1 MNGNDD
7 LYVPNSNVNEANSNV
22 DNSWTDNDNNGR
34 AWVRVK
40 TLLHTFAPA
49 ANLAPQ
55 TKPIIC
61 IIFEISAGM
70 IFRKLYLKK
79 GLVC

>member
-49 ANLAPQ
+49 ANLAPGFTQ
-55 TKPIIC
+55 FGLH
-61 IIFEISAGM
+61 FEGVC
-70 IFRKLYLKK
+70 FVDKLHF
-79 GLVC
+79 